1 MNRLP
6 VMDLFSFCKKL
17 ARRLLGLSALLAIL
31 LALPMAPLQAAD
43 GGLKVVVSI
52 KPIHSILSGLMKGVE
67 TPVLLVGAGETP
79 YAHEIT
85 PEQARQLAQAD
96 LVIWAGPELEKFLVQ
111 PLEQLAGNAQVV
123 TLLDSE
129 ALKILPSRWDEEKR
143 DPYFWLDSRNM
154 LILIDELT
162 RLLIE
167 RDPVRTHLYRR
178 NRDAIFKKVA
188 ELDRRLEYG
197 YRGLKGGVILEY
209 YDTLQYFEQAYA
221 LKVGGVLSPSPD
233 VPVSAERLLKEHTRL
248 KEGGYACV
256 LTEAGMKMPEWSILM
271 QDVTVNTA
279 ELDSFGTRFQP
290 GEELYLQVMEYNT
303 RQIKG
308 CVQPDKASPILDAKA
323 VQADEPSP
331 YVGGR
336 FMLVDHNGR
345 LVTPEEMLGKYQ
357 LIYFGYTYCPDV
369 CPTSLQV
376 MAAALKQL
384 GPLRKKIQPYFITVD
399 PERDTQEVLAG
410 YVTYFD
416 KEMIGLTGSR
426 AMIDRLLKE
435 FNVTAEKVPDEGGD
449 PNKYLIDHTA
459 SLYLMAPDGRFI
471 TKFAHGITP
480 KQLADK
486 LREYVR

>member
-1 MNRLP
+1 MNRLC
-6 VMDLFSFCKKL
+6 VRFI
-17 ARRLLGLSALLAIL
+17 LLLTLLLAS
-31 LALPMAPLQAAD
+31 LAGPLQAAD
-43 GGLKVVVSI
+43 GELRVVASI
-52 KPIHSILSGLMKGVE
+52 KPVHSILSGLMKGVQE
-67 TPVLLVGAGETP
+67 PLLLVGEGEIPYGYELTP
-79 YAHEIT
+79 DQEK
-85 PEQARQLAQAD
+85 QLAGAD
-96 LVIWAGPELEKFLVQ
+96 LVIWVGPELEKFLVE
-111 PLEQLAGNAQVV
+111 PLERLAARAQVV

-129 ALKILPSRWDEEKR
+129 ALKILPSRWNESER

-162 RLLIE
+162 RLLID

-178 NRDAIFKKVA
+178 NRDEIFRKVA
-188 ELDRRLEYG
+188 EVDRRLEYG
-197 YRGLKGGVILEY
+197 YRGLKGGVILSY

-233 VPVSAERLLKEHTRL
+233 VPVSAEKLLKERARL
-248 KEGGYACV
+248 LDGEYACV
-256 LTEAGMKMPEWSILM
+256 VTEAKMKMPEWSILM
-271 QDVTVNTA
+271 QDVKVNTA

-290 GEELYLQVMEYNT
+290 GEELYLKVMEYNT
-303 RQIKG
+303 RRIRE
-308 CVQPDKASPILDAKA
+308 CVQPGKASPMIDTIGG
-323 VQADEPSP
+323 DEPSP

-336 FMLVDHNGR
+336 FMLMDHNGR
-345 LVTPEEMLGKYQ
+345 LVTPEDMLGKYQ

-376 MAAALKQL
+376 MAAALRRL
-384 GPLRKKIQPYFITVD
+384 DPALREKIQPYFITVD
-399 PERDTQEVLAG
+399 PERDTREVLG
-410 YVTYFD
+410 PYVTYFD
-416 KEMIGLTGSR
+416 KKMIGLTGSR

-449 PNKYLIDHTA
+449 PDKYLIDHTA

-480 KQLADK
+480 KQLAGK

>member
-1 MNRLP
+1 MNRLRT
-6 VMDLFSFCKKL
+6 F
-17 ARRLLGLSALLAIL
+17 LLLLLIL
-31 LALPMAPLQAAD
+31 LNVPPQAAD
-43 GGLKVVVSI
+43 GELKVVVSI
-52 KPIHSILSGLMKGVE
+52 KPVHSILAGLMKGAE
-67 TPVLLVGAGETP
+67 EPVLLVDAGETP
-79 YAHEIT
+79 YAHEFT
-85 PEQARQLAQAD
+85 PEQARQLAEAD
-96 LVIWAGPELEKFLVQ
+96 LVVWVGPELEKFLVA
-111 PLEQLAGNAQVV
+111 PIRQLAANAQVV

-129 ALKILPSRWDEEKR
+129 ALKILPSRWNEEKR

-221 LKVGGVLSPSPD
+221 LKVGGVLSPAPD
-233 VPVSAERLLKEHTRL
+233 VPVRAERLLEEHTRL
-248 KEGGYACV
+248 REGGYACV
-256 LTEAGMKMPEWSILM
+256 LTEAGMKMPEWPILM
-271 QDVTVNTA
+271 QGVDVNTA

-290 GEELYLQVMEYNT
+290 GEELYLQLMEYNT

-308 CVQPDKASPILDAKA
+308 CVQPDEASPILDAKPSA
-323 VQADEPSP
+323 QMDEPSP

-336 FMLVDHNGR
+336 FMLMDHNGR
-345 LVTPEEMLGKYQ
+345 LVTPEDMLGKYQ

-376 MAAALKQL
+376 MAAALKKL

-426 AMIDRLLKE
+426 AMIDRLLEE

-480 KQLADK
+480 QQLADK

>member
-1 MNRLP
+1 
-6 VMDLFSFCKKL
+6 MD
-17 ARRLLGLSALLAIL
+17 
-31 LALPMAPLQAAD
+31 
-43 GGLKVVVSI
+43 
-52 KPIHSILSGLMKGVE
+52 E
-67 TPVLLVGAGETP
+67 T
-79 YAHEIT
+79 
-85 PEQARQLAQAD
+85 
-96 LVIWAGPELEKFLVQ
+96 
-111 PLEQLAGNAQVV
+111 
-123 TLLDSE
+123 
-129 ALKILPSRWDEEKR
+129 
-143 DPYFWLDSRNM
+143 
-154 LILIDELT
+154 
-162 RLLIE
+162 
-167 RDPVRTHLYRR
+167 
-178 NRDAIFKKVA
+178 
-188 ELDRRLEYG
+188 
-197 YRGLKGGVILEY
+197 
-209 YDTLQYFEQAYA
+209 
-221 LKVGGVLSPSPD
+221 
-233 VPVSAERLLKEHTRL
+233 
-248 KEGGYACV
+248 
-256 LTEAGMKMPEWSILM
+256 
-271 QDVTVNTA
+271 
-279 ELDSFGTRFQP
+279 
-290 GEELYLQVMEYNT
+290 
-303 RQIKG
+303 
-308 CVQPDKASPILDAKA
+308 
-323 VQADEPSP
+323 
-331 YVGGR
+331 
-336 FMLVDHNGR
+336 VDCGGR